1 MTRFIGTIFLIALV
15 LAPGAARAQPD
26 PAAKPSSGRA
36 ESVEDSLGRRTPR
49 GTVRGFLSAARKGDD
64 EIAAQYLNT
73 RLQGDQAKELAHQL
87 FIVLDTRLPARLAQL
102 STEPE
107 GSRAEP
113 LQAESGARRHC
124 ADRQRGDVDVTLERV
139 KLGTAGGGL
148 AVLAPDARGGSRDLP
163 GNQPRRSGHA
173 RSRIPHADPSGRR
186 PIVRLADGPAA
197 VSRCCTC

>member
-73 RLQGDQAKELAHQL
+73 PLQGDQAKELAHQL

-102 STEPE
+102 STESE
-107 GSRAEP
+107 GSHATS
-113 LQAESGARRHC
+113 SG
-124 ADRQRGDVDVTLERV
+124 
-139 KLGTAGGGL
+139 
-148 AVLAPDARGGSRDLP
+148 P
-163 GNQPRRSGHA
+163 
-173 RSRIPHADPSGRR
+173 
-186 PIVRLADGPAA
+186 
-197 VSRCCTC
+197 